1 MTTTSSEATAVGGH
15 RPTEVKG
22 LKELKLNS
30 EGGTKKE
37 YEDFL
42 KSIERVSDICNI
54 HRHIKASKDIQR
66 TS

>member
-1 MTTTSSEATAVGGH
+1 MTNASGEATAIGGH
-15 RPTEVKG
+15 RPTEVEG

-42 KSIERVSDICNI
+42 KSIKR
-54 HRHIKASKDIQR
+54 Q
-66 TS
+66 